1 MTKKPELFLERAR
14 GKIVLI
20 TGANSGIGFEA
31 AKALASA
38 GATVF
43 LACRSEPK
51 GQAAKAKILATNPK
65 ASVELRLVDL
75 SDLKSIETFATTF
88 TSSVKALDVL
98 INNAG
103 VMALPLS
110 RTAQGFEMQ
119 FGVNHLGHFVLTGHL
134 MNLLRDTPGSR
145 IVNVASL
152 AHRFGRIRWDD
163 PNWQRAYARW
173 PAYGQSKLAN
183 LLFTRGL
190 NYFGTRDPDGPPG
203 PVAVSC
209 HPGYA
214 STNLTSG
221 ASQNPIMKAVYRMS
235 DGVIAQT
242 AEQGAWPTL
251 RAACDTVSR
260 NDYFGP
266 AGALELAGVPV
277 KVTESNRASSDE
289 AAQRLWRIS
298 EQLTGVAY
306 FATE

>member
-1 MTKKPELFLERAR
+1 M
-14 GKIVLI
+14 LI

-31 AKALASA
+31 AKALAEA
-38 GATVF
+38 GASVV
-43 LACRSEPK
+43 LACRNEQK
-51 GQAAKAKILATNPK
+51 GEQARAAILASTPH
-65 ASVELRLVDL
+65 ASVELEVVDL
-75 SDLKSIETFATTF
+75 SDLDSVESFA
-88 TSSVKALDVL
+88 SSFAANSDSLDVL

-163 PNWQRAYARW
+163 PNWHRGYSRW

-190 NYFGTRDPDGPPG
+190 NYFGTRDPDNPPG

-221 ASQNPIMKAVYRMS
+221 ASQNPVMKAVYRMS
-235 DGVIAQT
+235 DGVIAQS
-242 AEQGAWPTL
+242 AAQGAWPTL

-277 KVTESNRASSDE
+277 KVSESNRAASDE
-289 AAQRLWRIS
+289 AAKRLWQLS

-306 FATE
+306 FAGQ